1 MFEKMVHLTLKHLTS
16 HNFWN
21 YVWPSQTIMA
31 WKASH
36 EEVIT
41 AQWKFHNALSFFRLI
56 TVLKLHI
63 AHEKQVALLSE
74 YGHLKQYVIEIFL
87 TSGSAT

>member
-1 MFEKMVHLTLKHLTS
+1 MIVTIYTYPESLWCDVKM
-16 HNFWN
+16 N
-21 YVWPSQTIMA
+21 
-31 WKASH
+31 
-36 EEVIT
+36 
-41 AQWKFHNALSFFRLI
+41 QWKFHNALTFFRLI